1 MLDLIAK
8 YIFLKFLVIFFNL
21 FILFSSFSLSIVVC
35 VLVLCSYLQALI
47 FCLCFI
53 SAVWFAM
60 KEPSSRIDQ
69 IDLTIDIGDV
79 IECEK
84 RTSKLAIATQIIS

>member
-1 MLDLIAK
+1 
-8 YIFLKFLVIFFNL
+8 
-21 FILFSSFSLSIVVC
+21 
-35 VLVLCSYLQALI
+35 
-47 FCLCFI
+47 
-53 SAVWFAM
+53 M